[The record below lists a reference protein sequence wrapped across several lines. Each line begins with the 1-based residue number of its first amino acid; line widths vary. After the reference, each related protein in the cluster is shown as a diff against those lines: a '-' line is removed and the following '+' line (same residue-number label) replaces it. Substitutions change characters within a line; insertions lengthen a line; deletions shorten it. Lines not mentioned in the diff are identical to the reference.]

1 MCILF
6 WHKIMELKVLETR
19 ASLIQE
25 KNEYRLVNSRVHS
38 IVLKC
43 LEPWWNHELTEI
55 TSQSTIVY
63 CFTSLCFNSQCRL

>member
-1 MCILF
+1 MCILY

-43 LEPWWNHELTEI
+43 SETMVEPRVNGNNF
-55 TSQSTIVY
+55 TIDN
-63 CFTSLCFNSQCRL
+63 SLLFY